1 MIEDESELEF
11 IISHEITHIEK
22 RHTLRQ
28 FKETQRRKSSA
39 VLTAIIVGAG
49 VAAAGGEVEDVLIA
63 AGLTAAVSDFS
74 NQFALRGFSRE
85 MEQESDIFAQLQLS
99 QMGIKREEMIY
110 SLDKLATNSSKL
122 GYNIT
127 ANSFSDHPALKAR
140 ISQVLNS
147 ELVRLDKPLN
157 IYIVDNN
164 TSGDVI
170 EENFLLNIT
179 TRVLYKGPSSNKKD
193 EDVITII
200 GSITNNNFSDNY
212 QIEDIKFH
220 SFSINNNLPF
230 VGSGLNGLVINI
242 NSTVDFAST
251 INVKR
256 DVSSALLASFKDKNI
271 RTSIKVSEVRIK
283 SGKGGKRVWDKKP
296 INIIT
301 YIGQSNFI

>member
-1 MIEDESELEF
+1 MEEENA
-11 IISHEITHIEK
+11 ITP
-22 RHTLRQ
+22 
-28 FKETQRRKSSA
+28 
-39 VLTAIIVGAG
+39 
-49 VAAAGGEVEDVLIA
+49 
-63 AGLTAAVSDFS
+63 
-74 NQFALRGFSRE
+74 
-85 MEQESDIFAQLQLS
+85 LQ
-99 QMGIKREEMIY
+99 
-110 SLDKLATNSSKL
+110 
-122 GYNIT
+122 
-127 ANSFSDHPALKAR
+127 
-140 ISQVLNS
+140 
-147 ELVRLDKPLN
+147 PLN

-179 TRVLYKGPSSNKKD
+179 TRVVYKGPSSNKKD

-271 RTSIKVSEVRIK
+271 RTSIKVSKVKIK

-301 YIGQSNFI
+301 YIK